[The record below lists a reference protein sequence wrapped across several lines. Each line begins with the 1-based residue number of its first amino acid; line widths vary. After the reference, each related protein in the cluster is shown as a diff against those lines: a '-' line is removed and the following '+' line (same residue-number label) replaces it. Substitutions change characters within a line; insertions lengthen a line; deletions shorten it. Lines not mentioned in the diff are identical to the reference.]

1 MNFTR
6 REILF
11 LSLIIAITIVIR
23 LPHINR
29 PISKHH
35 EFNVGFF
42 LQTMQIWNNSSAFD
56 FNFVH
61 VCNYQNINDKY
72 ITNLAFNKFQKDGTL
87 YYASFPPFS
96 YILPY
101 MFFQIFQL
109 EISILNLQ
117 IFNLILSAFF
127 SIAVYLILKKIS
139 LRNHEYANLFS
150 LVIWATLPAILWFHG
165 NAYTHQ
171 VLFSVLLSFNIL
183 SFLYYKNKIAQVLF
197 YLTLALCMYTDWAGF
212 LLALSYFLCSI
223 YQFFHTKRVNKNLLL
238 IPLITVIVLG
248 LIVWQFSAYI
258 GFENYFSYM
267 KMRFFTRSNIS
278 NISNVFLL
286 PISLIKW
293 LIIGFG
299 FSFFLIIFHFIRN
312 RFVSNQQSK
321 SVIYILLLFGILFHF
336 IFSNFTQIHDYS
348 IIVNS
353 VLLAILIREFLL
365 IFSFK
370 HQLII
375 SIILFITNVVQYF
388 YINMIGDIAQNGD
401 RYDMYKVIGEEINSK
416 TSNDEVIFITGQY
429 IDNCPQ
435 LLWYAKRNYY
445 YIEDTNYCSYLHK
458 LQSRKIA
465 IFNIQD
471 NKIYHVEHQIC
482 P

>member
-1 MNFTR
+1 M
-6 REILF
+6 
-11 LSLIIAITIVIR
+11 ADY
-23 LPHINR
+23 
-29 PISKHH
+29 
-35 EFNVGFF
+35 
-42 LQTMQIWNNSSAFD
+42 W
-56 FNFVH
+56 
-61 VCNYQNINDKY
+61 
-72 ITNLAFNKFQKDGTL
+72 
-87 YYASFPPFS
+87 
-96 YILPY
+96 
-101 MFFQIFQL
+101 
-109 EISILNLQ
+109 
-117 IFNLILSAFF
+117 
-127 SIAVYLILKKIS
+127 
-139 LRNHEYANLFS
+139 
-150 LVIWATLPAILWFHG
+150 
-165 NAYTHQ
+165 
-171 VLFSVLLSFNIL
+171 
-183 SFLYYKNKIAQVLF
+183 
-197 YLTLALCMYTDWAGF
+197 
-212 LLALSYFLCSI
+212 
-223 YQFFHTKRVNKNLLL
+223 
-238 IPLITVIVLG
+238 
-248 LIVWQFSAYI
+248 
-258 GFENYFSYM
+258 
-267 KMRFFTRSNIS
+267 
-278 NISNVFLL
+278 
-286 PISLIKW
+286 
-293 LIIGFG
+293 FG